1 MKHPG
6 ELAQSRRV
14 LVVGCGKLGLPLA
27 LKLAQAGH
35 QVTGLRRHPLE
46 EQADGLTWLRA
57 DLADPDSL
65 RVITDPVEEVFF
77 MVSPDGRTPEDY
89 RRVYVTGLSN
99 LLRRFDA
106 LKQTP
111 HWTLVS
117 STSVYGQQCGEW
129 VDETSLAEPASA
141 TAQELR
147 KAEILL
153 QSASDR
159 HTIVRFAGIYGP
171 GRGAWLD
178 AVRRGV
184 PVQQQP
190 PLYTNRIHQHDG
202 VRVLAFLMAQRLAGS
217 ELQNLYLA
225 GDDQPVP
232 KWEVAC
238 WLAAWLGCAPPK
250 SMAKDPNAGQNK
262 RCSNQRLKSLGFRFI
277 YPGFR
282 EGYAAILGEAASGP
296 A

>member
-14 LVVGCGKLGLPLA
+14 LVVGCGKLGLPLVR
-27 LKLAQAGH
+27 KLAQAGH
-35 QVTGLRRHPLE
+35 QVAGLKRRPIDE
-46 EQADGLTWLRA
+46 PTAGFTCLRA

-65 RVITDPVEEVFF
+65 KVISGPFDEVFF
-77 MVSPDGRTPEDY
+77 MVSPDGRTPVDY
-89 RRVYVTGLSN
+89 RRAYVTGLSN
-99 LLRRFDA
+99 LLRRLDA

-129 VDETSLAEPASA
+129 VDEASLAEPASD

-147 KAEILL
+147 KAENLL
-153 QSASDR
+153 QSAADR

-178 AVRRGV
+178 AIRRGV
-184 PVQQQP
+184 PVQHQP
-190 PLYTNRIHQHDG
+190 PLYSNRIHQHDA
-202 VRVLAFLMAQRLAGS
+202 VRALAFLMAQRLAGR

-225 GDDQPVP
+225 SDDQPVP

-238 WLAAWLGCAPPK
+238 WLASRLGCAPPK
-250 SMAKDPNAGQNK
+250 SMAKNPDASQNK
-262 RCSNQRLKSLGFRFI
+262 RCKNQRLKSLGFRFI

-282 EGYAAILGEAASGP
+282 EGYAEILGAAASGP